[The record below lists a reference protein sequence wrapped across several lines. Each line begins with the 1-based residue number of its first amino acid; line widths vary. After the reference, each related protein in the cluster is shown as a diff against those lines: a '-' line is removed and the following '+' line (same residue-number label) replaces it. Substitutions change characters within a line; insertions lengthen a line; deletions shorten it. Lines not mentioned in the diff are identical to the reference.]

1 MSEHHPS
8 PPPPHFL
15 FLVPSSLCFSL
26 PPRPAPSQTPL
37 APLGKIRLGRGEEL
51 RCLPGSRVT
60 KQAPGW
66 LQGHRIGEE
75 KVCFAGAE
83 GPSLARTGGIFGG
96 EEHGWG
102 KVL

>member
-15 FLVPSSLCFSL
+15 FLVLSSLCFSL
-26 PPRPAPSQTPL
+26 PPRPAPSQHPL

-60 KQAPGW
+60 KQAP
-66 LQGHRIGEE
+66 
-75 KVCFAGAE
+75 AGSKGTESGRRKSALL
-83 GPSLARTGGIFGG
+83 GLKAPA
-96 EEHGWG
+96 
-102 KVL
+102 